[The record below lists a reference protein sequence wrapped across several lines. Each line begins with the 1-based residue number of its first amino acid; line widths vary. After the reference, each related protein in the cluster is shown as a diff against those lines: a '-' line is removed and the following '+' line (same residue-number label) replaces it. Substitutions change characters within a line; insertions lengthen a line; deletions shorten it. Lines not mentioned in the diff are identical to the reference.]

1 MQLSKPD
8 KKYRVCAGRPYGND
22 GKKQWVELG
31 RAVLW
36 DDGGI
41 SMEMH
46 SAPVGAWFDG
56 KLSFF
61 DSDEQREAAPRQ
73 SANRPAQQRNEPTR
87 SQNSGSRSAPMHA
100 PPVDDFDDTDL
111 PF

>member
-1 MQLSKPD
+1 MSKPD

-22 GKKQWVELG
+22 GKKQWVEVG

-46 SAPVGAWFDG
+46 AAPVGSWFDG

-61 DSDEQREAAPRQ
+61 DVDEQREGSHGNDRPQ
-73 SANRPAQQRNEPTR
+73 QQRPAPAR
-87 SQNSGSRSAPMHA
+87 SQNTGSRSSSMQAPA
-100 PPVDDFDDTDL
+100 DNFSDLDT